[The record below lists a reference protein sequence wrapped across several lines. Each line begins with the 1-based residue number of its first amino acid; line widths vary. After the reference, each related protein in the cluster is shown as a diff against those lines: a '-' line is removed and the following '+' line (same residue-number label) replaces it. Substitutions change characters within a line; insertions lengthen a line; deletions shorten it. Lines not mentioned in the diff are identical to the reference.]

1 MSIHKIWFVTG
12 ASKGMGLTLVRKL
25 LEQGYKVAA
34 TSRTKADLVKAVG
47 SHERFLAINLDLTDE
62 KDVQQAI
69 STTIEHFGGLD
80 VVVNNAGYG
89 QLGFIEEVSDELVR
103 KNFET
108 NVFGTLNVVRQAL
121 PQLRKQRSGHIINF
135 SSVGGFYGFAGGG
148 IYGATKFAVDGMS
161 EALSQE
167 VRPFGIHVTSIKPG
181 YFRTNFLSEGS
192 ISGTT
197 TNLIDDY
204 KVMRDEQEA
213 LLRDFDKNQPGDPE
227 KAMDVLIKV
236 TESEHPPVHLFLGQD
251 AYDVANNKITNLQ
264 KDLTE
269 WETLGTSTDF
279 M

>member
-1 MSIHKIWFVTG
+1 
-12 ASKGMGLTLVRKL
+12 MGLTLVRKL

-34 TSRTKADLVKAVG
+34 TSRTIADLEKAVG
-47 SHERFLAINLDLTDE
+47 SHDSFLAINLDLTDE
-62 KDVQQAI
+62 EDVQQAI
-69 STTIEHFGGLD
+69 SATIEHFGGLD

-89 QLGFIEEVSDELVR
+89 QIGFIEEVSDELVR

-135 SSVGGFYGFAGGG
+135 SSVGGFYGFAGDG
-148 IYGATKFAVDGMS
+148 IYGATKFAVDGIS

-167 VRPFGIHVTSIKPG
+167 VQPFGIHVTAIKPG

-204 KVMRDEQEA
+204 KAMRDGQEA
-213 LLRDFDKNQPGDPE
+213 FLRDFDKNQPGDPE

-236 TESEHPPVHLFLGQD
+236 TETEHPPVHLFLGKD
-251 AYDVANNKITNLQ
+251 AYDVANNKIASLQ
-264 KDLTE
+264 KDLAE

-279 M
+279 I

>member
-1 MSIHKIWFVTG
+1 MSSNKIWFVTG

-34 TSRTKADLVKAVG
+34 TSRTKADLEKVVG
-47 SHERFLAINLDLTDE
+47 SHDRFLPINLDLSDE
-62 KDVQQAI
+62 KEVQTAI
-69 STTIEHFGGLD
+69 SATIEHFGGLD

-89 QLGFIEEVSDELVR
+89 QIGFIEEVPDELVR
-103 KNFET
+103 KNFEI
-108 NVFGTLNVVRQAL
+108 NVFGTLNVLRQAL

-148 IYGATKFAVDGMS
+148 IYGATKFAVDGIS

-167 VRPFGIHVTSIKPG
+167 LQPFGIHVTAIKPG

-204 KVMRDEQEA
+204 KTMRDGQEA
-213 LLRDFDKNQPGDPE
+213 FLKDFDKNQPGDPE

-251 AYDVANNKITNLQ
+251 AYDVANNKIVNVQ

-279 M
+279 I

>member
-1 MSIHKIWFVTG
+1 MSSNKIWFVTG

-34 TSRTKADLVKAVG
+34 TSRTIADLEKAVG
-47 SHERFLAINLDLTDE
+47 SHDSFLAINLDLTDE
-62 KDVQQAI
+62 EDVQQAI
-69 STTIEHFGGLD
+69 SATIEHFGGLD

-89 QLGFIEEVSDELVR
+89 QIGFIEEVSDELVR

-108 NVFGTLNVVRQAL
+108 NVFGSLNVVRQAL
-121 PQLRKQRSGHIINF
+121 PQWRKQRSGHIINF

-148 IYGATKFAVDGMS
+148 IYGATKFAVDGIS

-167 VRPFGIHVTSIKPG
+167 VQPFGIHVTAIKPG

-204 KVMRDEQEA
+204 KAMRDGQEA
-213 LLRDFDKNQPGDPE
+213 FLRDFDKNQPGDPE

-236 TESEHPPVHLFLGQD
+236 TETEHPPVHLFLGKD
-251 AYDVANNKITNLQ
+251 AYDVANNKIASLQ
-264 KDLTE
+264 KDLAE

-279 M
+279 I

>member
-1 MSIHKIWFVTG
+1 MSSHKIWFVTG
-12 ASKGMGLTLVRKL
+12 ASKGMGLILVRKL

-34 TSRTKADLVKAVG
+34 TSRSKADLVKAVG
-47 SHERFLAINLDLTDE
+47 SHDRFLAINLDLTDE

-69 STTIEHFGGLD
+69 SATIEYFGGLD

-89 QLGFIEEVSDELVR
+89 QIGFIEEVSDELVR

-167 VRPFGIHVTSIKPG
+167 VQPFGIHVTAIKPG

-204 KVMRDEQEA
+204 KAMRDEQEA
-213 LLRDFDKNQPGDPE
+213 FLRDFDKNQPGDPE
-227 KAMDVLIKV
+227 KAMDILIKV
-236 TESEHPPVHLFLGQD
+236 TESENPPVHLFLGQD
-251 AYDVANNKITNLQ
+251 AYDVANNKITSLQ
-264 KDLTE
+264 KSLTE
-269 WETLGTSTDF
+269 WEVLGTSTDF

>member
-1 MSIHKIWFVTG
+1 MSSNKIWFVTG

-34 TSRTKADLVKAVG
+34 TSRTKADLEKAVG
-47 SHERFLAINLDLTDE
+47 SHDRFLAINLDLSDE
-62 KDVQQAI
+62 KDVQKAI
-69 STTIEHFGGLD
+69 SATIEHFGGLD

-89 QLGFIEEVSDELVR
+89 QIGFIEEVSDELVR
-103 KNFET
+103 KNFEI
-108 NVFGTLNVVRQAL
+108 NVFGTLNVLRQAL
-121 PQLRKQRSGHIINF
+121 PQLRKQKSGHIINF

-148 IYGATKFAVDGMS
+148 IYGATKFAVDGIS

-167 VRPFGIHVTSIKPG
+167 LQPFGIHVTAIKPG

-204 KVMRDEQEA
+204 KTMRDGQEA
-213 LLRDFDKNQPGDPE
+213 FLKDFDKNQPGDPE
-227 KAMDVLIKV
+227 KAMDLLIKV
-236 TESEHPPVHLFLGQD
+236 TESEHPPLHLFLGQD
-251 AYDVANNKITNLQ
+251 AYDVANNKIVNVQ

-279 M
+279 I